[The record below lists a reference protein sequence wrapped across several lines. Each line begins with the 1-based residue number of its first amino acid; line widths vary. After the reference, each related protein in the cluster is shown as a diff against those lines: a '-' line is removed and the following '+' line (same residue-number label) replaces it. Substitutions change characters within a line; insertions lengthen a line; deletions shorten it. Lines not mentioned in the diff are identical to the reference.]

1 MLKKKKIIFL
11 CTQNS
16 ARSQMAEGLMGTLFG
31 EEYEVFSAG
40 TDPYRVNPF
49 AIKAMELDGIDISN
63 YRSKSIDEYLGVKFD
78 WVVTVCDNA
87 RENCPFIPYGQRYL
101 HQNFTDPASIKGSDE
116 EVLAEFEKVR
126 EEIKAW
132 LVENFGRGKII

>member
-1 MLKKKKIIFL
+1 MPKKKKIIFL

-40 TDPYRVNPF
+40 TNPSIVNPF
-49 AIKAMELDGIDISN
+49 AIKAMAKEGIDIS
-63 YRSKSIDEYLGVKFD
+63 YHRSKSIDDYLGVKFD

-87 RENCPFIPYGQRYL
+87 RENCPFIPYGQKYM

-126 EEIKAW
+126 DEIKAW
-132 LVENFGRGKII
+132 LVETFGRVI